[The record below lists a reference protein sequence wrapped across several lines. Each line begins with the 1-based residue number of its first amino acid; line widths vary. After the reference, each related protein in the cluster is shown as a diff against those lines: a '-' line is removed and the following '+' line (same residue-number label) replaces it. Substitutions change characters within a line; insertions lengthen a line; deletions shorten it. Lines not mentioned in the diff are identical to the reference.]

1 VCFLRNA
8 TWDLTEGGPVA
19 QLLELEQ
26 KKKEAAEA
34 LEAAKKALRR
44 RCEDAM
50 MNRQSWLLTNLTA
63 IDRCITIFV
72 GLFTSIYLFPQCV
85 KRSVK

>member
-1 VCFLRNA
+1 
-8 TWDLTEGGPVA
+8 LTEGGPVT

-50 MNRQSWLLTNLTA
+50 MNR
-63 IDRCITIFV
+63 
-72 GLFTSIYLFPQCV
+72 
-85 KRSVK
+85 